1 MPEMLHPAVYDPA
14 ALGTMVD
21 SQYALSPLDQRQA
34 LNTLNDDS
42 IIPAYYFAPRH
53 STTTTY
59 PHSAVSPHDDFPTP
73 RARLFDMTQQVSPR
87 FPVHSAT
94 YPPAN
99 RASRADSDF
108 DSLYDI
114 TDDEAEVPLHASA
127 SVKKIATRPKRGR
140 YPSIIIPSPSAW
152 PTIEKLKSAT
162 SAMPVTPS
170 LLLTPSRRFLEM
182 IDSHNLQV
190 PERSAAPSLDGS
202 LTSEEMDKLSCP
214 ATPEIQRRRGSF
226 SSVDS
231 WGPVQLDLQA
241 METLQHL
248 GNSPS
253 TEQYEQQVPQ
263 SIEMRGEMQEVS
275 RPSLGLSIPASVFG
289 NGSSGS
295 TPVSALSVP
304 SPGGFFSSL
313 QSNARHTWSIP
324 KRQESV
330 PNTSTAEKFYNLPWE
345 NRRNTSP
352 HPVPAL
358 PQRIS
363 TLAGSTLDG
372 FDEPLATSRPVI
384 LSPTDEN
391 VEIKEINPSKTIFQ
405 YNKNY
410 NAELQKTSTANLEMT
425 GRWLEEQDELQ
436 AALRDMND
444 ISSPSLSSGTHSR
457 ENSVD
462 KPVVKKS
469 VKFAEEPAKS
479 PIEEASPEPVLTYVQ
494 GLEYLRTRS
503 QKKDTFIH
511 RQTRAE
517 AMHVQRRCSPLAHRD
532 QLLGK
537 FELGQPDRPAPP
549 RPVSEFFVNDP
560 TVLKER
566 IARAQMERQALD
578 QMLPIHWVLQAQKQ
592 LNGGKL
598 LSKPAVRCITR
609 ASAPR
614 ILDVG
619 GVATNDWAW
628 DVAYD
633 YPYATVTTVYTAGN
647 NMSANVLGPYNH
659 KHLTVPNLWTLPFPS
674 GHFDVVSARTLYELL
689 KTSKPIARSS
699 DEYDLC
705 LKECYRC
712 LKPGGILDFSL
723 MDADVV
729 HAGRNAQAMGVEFGF
744 NLKTRGYDAQPTKTF
759 LPRVSKAGFK
769 DVQRAWIVL
778 PMGKTAANWRE
789 TLTVG
794 AEPKQQERRI
804 TEDGEVELGDSPVYG
819 TTIDAAMLTGVV
831 GSWAWERWLLRLQM
845 EMGKEEEKL
854 LEGVVQRKV
863 SFVDQWNMQ
872 PPVGYLER
880 NVWNGAAEQRQQ
892 SRTPRGPCSASSLP
906 LQACPAKV
914 ATAPRRFTTAHS
926 LAAMLFFSF
935 FKTLVEHEITVELK
949 NEVQIRG
956 TLKSVDQYLNI
967 KLDNAEAVDEIRW
980 PHLCSTKDMFI
991 RGSVVRY
998 VHLPSG
1004 AVDTALLEDA
1014 TRREAEAAKNKAKQ
1028 VARPVHSSL
1037 FFIREYIPPRHSTI
1051 TTTITPSAI
1060 AITLFTTVSS
1070 SLTALA
1076 TAALSA
1082 IFSVLAIM
1090 AVRSAPPP
1098 AQNTPHATKTD
1109 AQVIALIAGLF
1120 GLTLLGIFV
1129 WLMYYCS
1136 IKSISCDFG
1145 EETTPSGSSKTGSAG
1160 SKEGKS
1166 ENKEGSVAKTAHPT
1180 RSVLSRDTETAMT
1193 PRNDAWKDLESAG
1206 EAVRGIGARTI
1217 PKRTSVARLEMEAL
1231 RDIRAI

>member
-1 MPEMLHPAVYDPA
+1 MPDSLHPAVYHPA

-21 SQYALSPLDQRQA
+21 SHQAMSPLDQRQA
-34 LNTLNDDS
+34 LNSFEDDS
-42 IIPAYYFAPRH
+42 SIPTYYFAARY
-53 STTTTY
+53 STTSIY
-59 PHSAVSPHDDFPTP
+59 LPSAVSPSSVDDFPTP
-73 RARLFDMTQQVSPR
+73 KARLFDMTPQVSPR

-114 TDDEAEVPLHASA
+114 TDNEAEVPLHASA
-127 SVKKIATRPKRGR
+127 SVKKVATLPKRR
-140 YPSIIIPSPSAW
+140 RFPSIVIPSPSAW

-162 SAMPVTPS
+162 ASALPVTPQ
-170 LLLTPSRRFLEM
+170 LLLTPSRRFLDM

-214 ATPEIQRRRGSF
+214 ATPVSQRRRGSF

-253 TEQYEQQVPQ
+253 TEQSEQQEEQ
-263 SIEMRGEMQEVS
+263 LSQIAERRDEMQEVS
-275 RPSLGLSIPASVFG
+275 RPSLGLSIPAAIFG

-295 TPVSALSVP
+295 TPISALSVP

-313 QSNARHTWSIP
+313 QANARHTWSIP
-324 KRQESV
+324 KRQESI

-345 NRRNTSP
+345 SRRNTTP
-352 HPVPAL
+352 HPVPAVPAL
-358 PQRIS
+358 PPRIF

-372 FDEPLATSRPVI
+372 YDEPLATSRPVI
-384 LSPTDEN
+384 LSPTEEN
-391 VEIKEINPSKTIFQ
+391 VEIKEINPSETIFQ
-405 YNKNY
+405 YNENY
-410 NAELQKTSTANLEMT
+410 NAELQKLSSANIEMT

-444 ISSPSLSSGTHSR
+444 MSSPSLSSGTHSR
-457 ENSVD
+457 GNSLD
-462 KPVVKKS
+462 KTVVKKS
-469 VKFAEEPAKS
+469 VKFADEPAKS
-479 PIEEASPEPVLTYVQ
+479 PVEESAAEPILTYVQ
-494 GLEYLRTRS
+494 GLEYLRSRC

-517 AMHVQRRCSPLAHRD
+517 AMHVQRRCSPSAHRD

-537 FELGQPDRPAPP
+537 FELNLPERPAPP
-549 RPVSEFFVNDP
+549 RPVSEFFMNDP

-578 QMLPIHWVLQAQKQ
+578 QMLPIQWVLQAQKQ

-614 ILDVG
+614 ILDIG

-647 NMSANVLGPYNH
+647 NLSANVKGPDNH

-689 KTSKPIARSS
+689 KTSKPVGKSS

-759 LPRVSKAGFK
+759 LPRVSNAGFK
-769 DVQRAWIVL
+769 DVQRAWMLL

-789 TLTVG
+789 TLAVG
-794 AEPKQQERRI
+794 AEPVHQERRI
-804 TEDGEVELGDSPVYG
+804 SDDGEIELEDAPVCG
-819 TTIDAAMLTGVV
+819 TTMDAAMLTGVV

-845 EMGKEEEKL
+845 EMGKDEEKL
-854 LEGVVQRKV
+854 LEGVVNVLEEGAQGNAGWRTLTGWARK
-863 SFVDQWNMQ
+863 
-872 PPVGYLER
+872 
-880 NVWNGAAEQRQQ
+880 
-892 SRTPRGPCSASSLP
+892 
-906 LQACPAKV
+906 
-914 ATAPRRFTTAHS
+914 
-926 LAAMLFFSF
+926 
-935 FKTLVEHEITVELK
+935 
-949 NEVQIRG
+949 
-956 TLKSVDQYLNI
+956 
-967 KLDNAEAVDEIRW
+967 
-980 PHLCSTKDMFI
+980 
-991 RGSVVRY
+991 
-998 VHLPSG
+998 
-1004 AVDTALLEDA
+1004 
-1014 TRREAEAAKNKAKQ
+1014 
-1028 VARPVHSSL
+1028 
-1037 FFIREYIPPRHSTI
+1037 
-1051 TTTITPSAI
+1051 
-1060 AITLFTTVSS
+1060 
-1070 SLTALA
+1070 
-1076 TAALSA
+1076 
-1082 IFSVLAIM
+1082 
-1090 AVRSAPPP
+1090 
-1098 AQNTPHATKTD
+1098 
-1109 AQVIALIAGLF
+1109 
-1120 GLTLLGIFV
+1120 
-1129 WLMYYCS
+1129 
-1136 IKSISCDFG
+1136 
-1145 EETTPSGSSKTGSAG
+1145 
-1160 SKEGKS
+1160 
-1166 ENKEGSVAKTAHPT
+1166 
-1180 RSVLSRDTETAMT
+1180 
-1193 PRNDAWKDLESAG
+1193 
-1206 EAVRGIGARTI
+1206 
-1217 PKRTSVARLEMEAL
+1217 
-1231 RDIRAI
+1231 

>member
-1 MPEMLHPAVYDPA
+1 MPEMLEPAVYHPA
-14 ALGTMVD
+14 ALGTMAN
-21 SQYALSPLDQRQA
+21 SHHGLSPLDQRQS
-34 LNTLNDDS
+34 LNAPEDESTIS
-42 IIPAYYFAPRH
+42 SYYFAPRY
-53 STTTTY
+53 STSSIY
-59 PHSAVSPHDDFPTP
+59 LPSAVSPSSVDDFPTP
-73 RARLFDMTQQVSPR
+73 KARLFDMTPQPSPR
-87 FPVHSAT
+87 FPIHSAT
-94 YPPAN
+94 YPPVS

-127 SVKKIATRPKRGR
+127 SVKKLATQPRQRR

-152 PTIEKLKSAT
+152 PTIEKLKSAN

-170 LLLTPSRRFLEM
+170 LVLTPSRHFLDM
-182 IDSHNLQV
+182 IDSHNLHV

-214 ATPEIQRRRGSF
+214 ATPVSQRRRGSI
-226 SSVDS
+226 SSTDS
-231 WGPVQLDLQA
+231 WGPMQLDLQA

-253 TEQYEQQVPQ
+253 TEQYEEPEQQQPQ
-263 SIEMRGEMQEVS
+263 AVEPRGEMQEVP
-275 RPSLGLSIPASVFG
+275 RPSLGLSIPSTIFG

-295 TPVSALSVP
+295 TPISALSVP

-313 QSNARHTWSIP
+313 QSTARHTWSIP
-324 KRQESV
+324 KRQESI
-330 PNTSTAEKFYNLPWE
+330 PNTSTAERFYNLPWEKE

-352 HPVPAL
+352 HPMPAVPAL
-358 PQRIS
+358 PPRNS

-372 FDEPLATSRPVI
+372 FDEPLSTSRPVI
-384 LSPTDEN
+384 LSSPTDEN

-405 YNKNY
+405 YDENY
-410 NAELQKTSTANLEMT
+410 NAGGTANLEMT

-444 ISSPSLSSGTHSR
+444 MSSPSLSSGTHSR
-457 ENSVD
+457 GNSVE
-462 KPVVKKS
+462 KAVVKKS
-469 VKFAEEPAKS
+469 VKFADEPAKS
-479 PIEEASPEPVLTYVQ
+479 PVKESTDEPILTYVQ
-494 GLEYLRTRS
+494 GLEYLRSRC

-537 FELGQPDRPAPP
+537 FELCQPDRPAPP

-633 YPYATVTTVYTAGN
+633 YPYAKVITVYTAGN
-647 NMSANVLGPYNH
+647 NMSSNVKGPDNH

-689 KTSKPIARSS
+689 KTSKPVGKSS

-769 DVQRAWIVL
+769 DVQRAWMLL
-778 PMGKTAANWRE
+778 PMGKTAANWRD
-789 TLTVG
+789 TLAVG
-794 AEPKQQERRI
+794 AEPKYQERRI
-804 TEDGEVELGDSPVYG
+804 TEDGEIELEDPPVFG
-819 TTIDAAMLTGVV
+819 TTMDAAMLTGVV

-845 EMGKEEEKL
+845 EMGKDEEKL
-854 LEGVVQRKV
+854 LEGVVNVLEEGAQGHAGWRTLTGWARK
-863 SFVDQWNMQ
+863 
-872 PPVGYLER
+872 
-880 NVWNGAAEQRQQ
+880 
-892 SRTPRGPCSASSLP
+892 
-906 LQACPAKV
+906 
-914 ATAPRRFTTAHS
+914 
-926 LAAMLFFSF
+926 
-935 FKTLVEHEITVELK
+935 
-949 NEVQIRG
+949 
-956 TLKSVDQYLNI
+956 
-967 KLDNAEAVDEIRW
+967 
-980 PHLCSTKDMFI
+980 
-991 RGSVVRY
+991 
-998 VHLPSG
+998 
-1004 AVDTALLEDA
+1004 
-1014 TRREAEAAKNKAKQ
+1014 
-1028 VARPVHSSL
+1028 
-1037 FFIREYIPPRHSTI
+1037 
-1051 TTTITPSAI
+1051 
-1060 AITLFTTVSS
+1060 
-1070 SLTALA
+1070 
-1076 TAALSA
+1076 
-1082 IFSVLAIM
+1082 
-1090 AVRSAPPP
+1090 
-1098 AQNTPHATKTD
+1098 
-1109 AQVIALIAGLF
+1109 
-1120 GLTLLGIFV
+1120 
-1129 WLMYYCS
+1129 
-1136 IKSISCDFG
+1136 
-1145 EETTPSGSSKTGSAG
+1145 
-1160 SKEGKS
+1160 
-1166 ENKEGSVAKTAHPT
+1166 
-1180 RSVLSRDTETAMT
+1180 
-1193 PRNDAWKDLESAG
+1193 
-1206 EAVRGIGARTI
+1206 
-1217 PKRTSVARLEMEAL
+1217 
-1231 RDIRAI
+1231 

>member
-1 MPEMLHPAVYDPA
+1 MPEMLEPAVYHPA
-14 ALGTMVD
+14 ALGTMAN
-21 SQYALSPLDQRQA
+21 SHHGMSPLDQRQS
-34 LNTLNDDS
+34 LNAPEDESTIS
-42 IIPAYYFAPRH
+42 SYYFAPRY
-53 STTTTY
+53 STSSIY
-59 PHSAVSPHDDFPTP
+59 LPSAVSPSSVDDFPTP
-73 RARLFDMTQQVSPR
+73 KARLFDMSPQPSPR
-87 FPVHSAT
+87 FPIHSAT
-94 YPPAN
+94 YPPVS

-127 SVKKIATRPKRGR
+127 SVKKLATQPRQRR

-152 PTIEKLKSAT
+152 PTIEKLKSAN

-170 LLLTPSRRFLEM
+170 LVLTPSRHFLDM
-182 IDSHNLQV
+182 IDSHNLHV

-214 ATPEIQRRRGSF
+214 ATPVSQRRRGSI
-226 SSVDS
+226 SSTDS
-231 WGPVQLDLQA
+231 WGPMQLDLQA

-253 TEQYEQQVPQ
+253 TEQYEEPEQQQPQ
-263 SIEMRGEMQEVS
+263 AVEPRGEMQEVP
-275 RPSLGLSIPASVFG
+275 RPSLGLSIPSTIFG

-295 TPVSALSVP
+295 TPISALSVP

-313 QSNARHTWSIP
+313 QSTARHTWSIP
-324 KRQESV
+324 KRQESI
-330 PNTSTAEKFYNLPWE
+330 PNTSTAERFYNLPWEKE

-352 HPVPAL
+352 HPMPAVPAL
-358 PQRIS
+358 PPRNS

-372 FDEPLATSRPVI
+372 FDEPLSTSRPVI
-384 LSPTDEN
+384 LSSPTDEN

-405 YNKNY
+405 YDENY
-410 NAELQKTSTANLEMT
+410 NAGGTANLEMT

-444 ISSPSLSSGTHSR
+444 MSSPSLSSGTHSR
-457 ENSVD
+457 GNSVE
-462 KPVVKKS
+462 KTVVKKS
-469 VKFAEEPAKS
+469 VKFADEPAKS
-479 PIEEASPEPVLTYVQ
+479 PVKESIDEPILTYVQ
-494 GLEYLRTRS
+494 GLEYLRSRC

-537 FELGQPDRPAPP
+537 FELCQPDRPAPP

-633 YPYATVTTVYTAGN
+633 YPYAKVVTVYTAGN
-647 NMSANVLGPYNH
+647 NMSSNVKGPDNH

-689 KTSKPIARSS
+689 KTSKPVGKSS

-769 DVQRAWIVL
+769 DVQRAWMLL
-778 PMGKTAANWRE
+778 PMGKTAANWRD
-789 TLTVG
+789 TLAVG
-794 AEPKQQERRI
+794 AEPKYQERRI
-804 TEDGEVELGDSPVYG
+804 TEDGEIELEDAPVFG
-819 TTIDAAMLTGVV
+819 TTMDAAMLTGVV

-845 EMGKEEEKL
+845 EMGKDEEKL
-854 LEGVVQRKV
+854 LEGVVNVLEEGAQGHAGWRTLTGWARK
-863 SFVDQWNMQ
+863 
-872 PPVGYLER
+872 
-880 NVWNGAAEQRQQ
+880 
-892 SRTPRGPCSASSLP
+892 
-906 LQACPAKV
+906 
-914 ATAPRRFTTAHS
+914 
-926 LAAMLFFSF
+926 
-935 FKTLVEHEITVELK
+935 
-949 NEVQIRG
+949 
-956 TLKSVDQYLNI
+956 
-967 KLDNAEAVDEIRW
+967 
-980 PHLCSTKDMFI
+980 
-991 RGSVVRY
+991 
-998 VHLPSG
+998 
-1004 AVDTALLEDA
+1004 
-1014 TRREAEAAKNKAKQ
+1014 
-1028 VARPVHSSL
+1028 
-1037 FFIREYIPPRHSTI
+1037 
-1051 TTTITPSAI
+1051 
-1060 AITLFTTVSS
+1060 
-1070 SLTALA
+1070 
-1076 TAALSA
+1076 
-1082 IFSVLAIM
+1082 
-1090 AVRSAPPP
+1090 
-1098 AQNTPHATKTD
+1098 
-1109 AQVIALIAGLF
+1109 
-1120 GLTLLGIFV
+1120 
-1129 WLMYYCS
+1129 
-1136 IKSISCDFG
+1136 
-1145 EETTPSGSSKTGSAG
+1145 
-1160 SKEGKS
+1160 
-1166 ENKEGSVAKTAHPT
+1166 
-1180 RSVLSRDTETAMT
+1180 
-1193 PRNDAWKDLESAG
+1193 
-1206 EAVRGIGARTI
+1206 
-1217 PKRTSVARLEMEAL
+1217 
-1231 RDIRAI
+1231 